1 LLCVEK
7 SAKLFAGDCSFV
19 SECNFDPCQLGQKH
33 MAIFLISK
41 KAIHDEFDDLMNT
54 SDCTSKTHFA
64 IVFLRAVGAISMA
77 PIMNAFQ
84 ELLGGFSGPKF
95 LRTAIGIDLEAHIH
109 NRALRLG
116 NEADQVPYSSVW
128 TQRNALAEYFSR
140 TCQTF
145 AGSMPQQ
152 A

>member
-1 LLCVEK
+1 MI
-7 SAKLFAGDCSFV
+7 LFKIRRSG
-19 SECNFDPCQLGQKH
+19 FDPCQLGQKH

-41 KAIHDEFDDLMNT
+41 KAIHDAFDDLMNT
-54 SDCTSKTHFA
+54 SERTSKTHFA
-64 IVFLRAVGAISMA
+64 IVFLHAVGAISVA
-77 PIMNAFQ
+77 PIMNALR
-84 ELLGGFSGPKF
+84 ELLVGVSRPKF
-95 LRTAIGIDLEAHIH
+95 LRAAIGIDIEAHIH

-116 NEADQVPYSSVW
+116 NEAVQVPYSSVW
-128 TQRNALAEYFSR
+128 TQHNALAEYFSR